1 MYAHVEE
8 FLRKMKIPQ
17 AASPRLLA
25 DDVMKKRYKHMSE
38 ELSEFAQSNAMSD
51 LEGCCDALIDLVY
64 VALGT
69 SAMMGLNEDHWQD
82 CFDRVHEAN
91 MQKYPGKSDDG
102 HKFAVKKPEGW
113 KAPSFKGILPDE
125 EEYPI
130 EGEL

>member
-1 MYAHVEE
+1 MYEQVEE
-8 FLRKMKIPQ
+8 FLRQVKIKQ
-17 AASPRLLA
+17 AAQPTLL
-25 DDVMKKRYKHMSE
+25 DNETMVNRYNHMFE
-38 ELSEFAQSNAMSD
+38 ELSEFAQSNNMSD
-51 LEGCCDALIDLVY
+51 LHGCVDALVDLVY

-69 SAMMGLNEDHWQD
+69 ASMLGLNEDHWQD

-91 MQKYPGKSDDG
+91 MQKKAGPIEG
-102 HKFAVKKPEGW
+102 HKFGVVKPEGW